1 MYLLPRDVFLK
12 NRLIPMETQEKLAQY
27 LNQHEDKLNEFDPL
41 LNSKTSVR
49 ATFLSGYYI
58 KKVMDVFAEAEIISP
73 KTSSYFVGVAY
84 SYQKNGL
91 SGLIKYQLSQ
101 PNISVDRAYLKAFKV
116 QKDILE
122 HKIPQLISLFD
133 SIYSFV
139 AEIHGKDCND
149 FSLSSVSRY
158 YETGVKSPL
167 GEYLV
172 EFGYPTDT
180 IRAIER
186 KIPGLT
192 NIPKSK
198 ARVFCR
204 GHSNEIENLVDDYEW
219 DLFIAAMKSLPG

>member
-1 MYLLPRDVFLK
+1 
-12 NRLIPMETQEKLAQY
+12 METQEKLAQY
-27 LNQHEDKLNEFDPL
+27 LNQHEDKLDEFDPL

-49 ATFLSGYYI
+49 TTFLSGYYI
-58 KKVMDVFAEAEIISP
+58 KKVMDVFAEAEIISL

-186 KIPGLT
+186 KIPGLM

-204 GHSNEIENLVDDYEW
+204 GYSNEIENLVDDYEW
-219 DLFIAAMKSLPG
+219 DLFIAAMKSLPE

>member
-1 MYLLPRDVFLK
+1 
-12 NRLIPMETQEKLAQY
+12 
-27 LNQHEDKLNEFDPL
+27 
-41 LNSKTSVR
+41 
-49 ATFLSGYYI
+49 
-58 KKVMDVFAEAEIISP
+58 MDVFAEAEIISL

-101 PNISVDRAYLKAFKV
+101 P
-116 QKDILE
+116 DILE

-186 KIPGLT
+186 KIPGLM

-204 GHSNEIENLVDDYEW
+204 GYSNEIENLVDDYEW
-219 DLFIAAMKSLPG
+219 DLFIAAMKSLPE